1 MDAKFIR
8 DRFIELAKLRK
19 FSRRW
24 LSDSLHINRYS
35 VDKIIDEGDV
45 RNGRD
50 EDRLRQIIEKLG
62 FTQEWFFK
70 DAKLPGKEHAD
81 KDMIPVYGD
90 IPAGNPT
97 WFDGRAEPEA
107 WVQPPPGTTN
117 KRLFALRVRGDSMAP
132 RYLTNDLLY
141 LEPLSIRLG
150 IKDPD
155 RPAPRLTFERING
168 RVVAALVDGEATL
181 KKLSIKPL
189 GKRDDYELH
198 LLPLNPD
205 YSPVVIGPH
214 QTAWFQ
220 GVVVGLYR
228 NEA

>member
-1 MDAKFIR
+1 MDSNFIR
-8 DRFIELAKLRK
+8 ERFEEIAKLRK

-24 LSDSLHINRYS
+24 LSDSLNINRFS
-35 VDKIIDEGDV
+35 INKILDGDV

-50 EDRLRQIIEKLG
+50 EARLRQIIEKLG

-70 DAKLPGKEHAD
+70 GSAPVTKEIPEEA
-81 KDMIPVYGD
+81 MIPLYGD

-97 WFDGRAEPEA
+97 WIEGHAEPEA
-107 WVQPPPGTTN
+107 WVSSPPGVNN
-117 KRLFALRVRGDSMAP
+117 KRLFALRVRGQSMAP
-132 RYLTNDLLY
+132 RFLPNDLLF

-150 IKDPD
+150 IKDPA
-155 RPAPRLTFERING
+155 RPVPRLTFERIND
-168 RVVAALVDGEATL
+168 RVVAAMVDGEATL

-198 LLPLNPD
+198 LLPMNPE
-205 YSPVVIGPH
+205 YSPIVIKPDS
-214 QTAWFQ
+214 TAWFQ

-228 NEA
+228 SDP